1 MEGSKK
7 QGWLRWLRHRWMD
20 SGDVRRALPDTAMA
34 RIEALVRSSESIHS
48 GEICV
53 CVEAGLPL
61 SYLCKGLRARQRAL
75 TLFGKLRVWD
85 TEANNG
91 VLIYLLLADR
101 AVEVVADRGLNARVS
116 AQQWQDLI
124 AALSEHL
131 RAGQFEAGLSQAV
144 EAVSRLL
151 TQHFPLTPGQ
161 ANTNELADAA
171 VRL

>member
-1 MEGSKK
+1 MGGSKK

-20 SGDVRRALPDTAMA
+20 SGDVRRALPDSAMA
-34 RIEALVRSSESIHS
+34 RIEALVRASESMHS

-61 SYLCKGLRARQRAL
+61 SYLWKGLRARQRAL

-91 VLIYLLLADR
+91 VLIYLLLADH
-101 AVEVVADRGLNARVS
+101 AVEVVADRGLNAKVG
-116 AQQWQDLI
+116 AQQWQELI
-124 AALSEHL
+124 AALGEHL
-131 RAGQFEAGLSQAV
+131 RAGQFESGLCEAV
-144 EAVSRLL
+144 EGVSQLL
-151 TQHFPLTPGQ
+151 TQHFPLEPGQ
-161 ANTNELADAA
+161 TNPNELADAV